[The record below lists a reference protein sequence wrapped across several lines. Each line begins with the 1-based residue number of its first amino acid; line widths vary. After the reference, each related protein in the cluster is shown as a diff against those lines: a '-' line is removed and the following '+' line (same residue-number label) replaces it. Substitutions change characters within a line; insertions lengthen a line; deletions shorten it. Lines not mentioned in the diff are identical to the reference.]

1 MPRRLA
7 RFTIVSRLGPFIGCA
22 IMPCGCGGR
31 SAFQRRGEDR
41 AMTIAWKLA
50 GILALILAN
59 AFFVAGEFALVSL
72 RRTRIKELVSRGSRR
87 AVSVQ
92 RAVSQLNL
100 MLSGPRLGVTLTAL
114 GLGALGERTLA
125 HELSRLFVALPHPL
139 HAIASHAIA
148 TVVAFIL
155 ITFLEVVIGEMVPK
169 NLALTRPEG
178 IALAV
183 AAPLRTFVAVLRP
196 LIWLIERSSRAV
208 LHRLGLKTL
217 SVSSAHTPGELALI
231 VEESR
236 RGGSIEPGQS
246 ELLTRSLEF
255 PERRAVEA
263 MVPRVSVVAIRARA
277 NYDEF
282 LDVAERTGYSR
293 FPVWRERPDE
303 YVGWIH
309 LKDMIRAAR
318 RRPNVTVGEVMRE
331 ALYVPESLPLDEL
344 LVQMQRNR
352 THLAIVLDEFGAT
365 AGIITLEDILEELVG
380 EIRDESDVREGQGLR
395 RVPGGFRVPGTMRPD
410 EVEDATGLEL
420 PEGEYE
426 TIAGYILEKLGRL
439 ARRGDQLKV
448 DGWTLRVANVGRRRI
463 LSVDIRPPAAPAKA
477 GGGASPPEAA

>member
-1 MPRRLA
+1 
-7 RFTIVSRLGPFIGCA
+7 
-22 IMPCGCGGR
+22 
-31 SAFQRRGEDR
+31 
-41 AMTIAWKLA
+41 MTAWKLA
-50 GILALILAN
+50 SILLLIAAN

-72 RRTRIKELVSRGSRR
+72 RRTRIKELVAGGSRR
-87 AVSVQ
+87 AVGVQ
-92 RAVSQLNL
+92 KAVSQLNL
-100 MLSGPRLGVTLTAL
+100 MLSGTQLGVTLTAL
-114 GLGALGERTLA
+114 GLGALGEPTLA
-125 HELSRLFVALPHPL
+125 HELSYLLKGLPNPM
-139 HAIASHAIA
+139 HAIATHAVA
-148 TVVAFIL
+148 TVVAFVV

-183 AAPLRTFVAVLRP
+183 ATPLRTFVAVLRP
-196 LIWLIERSSRAV
+196 LIWLIERSSRLV
-208 LHRLGLKTL
+208 LHRLGVKSLGI
-217 SVSSAHTPGELALI
+217 SSAHTPGELALI

-246 ELLTRSLEF
+246 ELLTRTLEF

-263 MVPRVSVVAIRARA
+263 MVPRVSVVAVPASSS
-277 NYDEF
+277 YDQF

-318 RRPNVTVGEVMRE
+318 RRPGVTVGEVMRE

-352 THLAIVLDEFGAT
+352 THLAVVLDEFGAT

-380 EIRDESDVREGQGLR
+380 EIRDESDRQERAGVRK
-395 RVPGGFRVPGTMRPD
+395 VPGGFRVPATLRPD
-410 EVEDATGLEL
+410 ELEDATGLQL
-420 PEGEYE
+420 PDGDYE
-426 TIAGYILEKLGRL
+426 TVAGYILEKLGRL
-439 ARRGDQLKV
+439 ARRGDVVKAK
-448 DGWTLRVANVGRRRI
+448 DWTMRVANVEKRRI
-463 LSVDIRPPAAPAKA
+463 LSVDVKPPPKPAMPPGAP
-477 GGGASPPEAA
+477 GELL